1 MIICAHCGKEI
12 KEDDKCFKM
21 AGTSPLLETIEVSYW
36 CEDCVNE
43 FKAYLEDL

>member
-12 KEDDKCFKM
+12 KDENKVVKVTS
-21 AGTSPLLETIEVSYW
+21 TSPLREETEVSYW

>member
-12 KEDDKCFKM
+12 KDESKVVKVT
-21 AGTSPLLETIEVSYW
+21 GTSPLQETVEESYW